1 MKCEVQKYQEMLES
15 REALISA
22 TGFALDHVIEQ
33 ARFELEAHLG
43 VVPHPGGKQ
52 ENNSSA
58 FDASQQAAILAQSYT
73 LQTLLNIRSQLAQIN

>member
-33 ARFELEAHLG
+33 ARFELGAHMG
-43 VVPHPGGKQ
+43 VVPYQKQ
-52 ENNSSA
+52 ENNASSA
-58 FDASQQAAILAQSYT
+58 FDP
-73 LQTLLNIRSQLAQIN
+73 

>member
-1 MKCEVQKYQEMLES
+1 MLDS

-33 ARFELEAHLG
+33 ARFELGAHYG

-52 ENNSSA
+52 DNNSSA
-58 FDASQQAAILAQSYT
+58 FDASQ
-73 LQTLLNIRSQLAQIN
+73 

>member
-33 ARFELEAHLG
+33 ARFELGAHYG
-43 VVPHPGGKQ
+43 VAPSPAVKQ
-52 ENNSSA
+52 GENSSA
-58 FDASQQAAILAQSYT
+58 FDP
-73 LQTLLNIRSQLAQIN
+73 

>member
-33 ARFELEAHLG
+33 ARFELGAHYG
-43 VVPHPGGKQ
+43 VVPHHHGKQ
-52 ENNSSA
+52 QENSASA
-58 FDASQQAAILAQSYT
+58 FDA
-73 LQTLLNIRSQLAQIN
+73 

>member
-33 ARFELEAHLG
+33 ARFELGQLYSGGQQPAEGG
-43 VVPHPGGKQ
+43 VDLVQ
-52 ENNSSA
+52 
-58 FDASQQAAILAQSYT
+58 QSYT